1 MRPVSRAAITFFAA
15 AVAACSDAAQT
26 NTPPKPPSAAPA
38 APAATRPSAP
48 ALPDG
53 RALIA
58 KLVDAMGG
66 AEKFKALESI
76 HIKTTTTAGTQKIAS
91 DVYYAGEDRFVVRR
105 SAIGLVFGAGRNGED
120 RWIKQPTPPNQPQ
133 GNAPPVRRAT
143 LSEINRAPAET
154 GIPIGLFTIANRY
167 KSIETTGEEEIAGR
181 RCYRIRLAD
190 RLDADP
196 AEAPL
201 ESFLFLDAETGLAA
215 AIESANPRGRTR
227 MLLGEWKKFGD
238 LTIVTRLELPQ
249 RTPPPGR
256 VDPPP
261 PPPSGIVTVID
272 SCEFDAV
279 DAAIFAV
286 PPDLPPVAP
295 AAPPA
300 PPTTPPGG

>member
-1 MRPVSRAAITFFAA
+1 MRPASRAAITFFAA

-26 NTPPKPPSAAPA
+26 NTPPAPPA
-38 APAATRPSAP
+38 APATPRPIAT

-58 KLVDAMGG
+58 KLIDAMGG

-76 HIKTTTTAGTQKIAS
+76 HLKTTTTAGTQKITS
-91 DVYYAGEDRFVVRR
+91 DVYYAGEDKFVVRR

-154 GIPIGLFTIANRY
+154 GIPIGLFTIAKRY
-167 KSIETTGEEEIAGR
+167 KSIDTTGEEEIAGR
-181 RCYRIRLAD
+181 RCYRVRLAD

-201 ESFLFLDAETGLAA
+201 ESFLFLDADTGLAA

-227 MLLGEWKKFGD
+227 MLLGDWKKFGD

-249 RTPPPGR
+249 ASPPPGR
-256 VDPPP
+256 VDAPPP
-261 PPPSGIVTVID
+261 PPRSIVTVVE
-272 SCEFDAV
+272 SCEFNAV
-279 DAAIFAV
+279 EDAIFAV

-300 PPTTPPGG
+300 PPATPPGG